1 MTFVRWLAAVTLTGV
16 AVAACTSPTDG
27 TQAAQPV
34 ITALSRPLTP
44 QEKVAATAT
53 TEFGLA
59 LFRTVNASTARDSN
73 IALSPVSASLALGML
88 MNGAEGQTF
97 DEIRTT
103 LGFGDRP
110 IAEVNAAYK
119 SLIPLLTN
127 VDPSVTMKFAN
138 AGWFDLRAPSSAGF
152 ATTINDVFVAKVAT
166 LPLSSP
172 ATVKTINEWASAN
185 TNGRVPKIVDGIDA
199 SVIALLMNATYFK
212 GKWREQF
219 DAASTRSAPFRVT
232 LTRTE
237 QLLTMFNEKGL
248 VRAGGTP
255 DGTLIGE
262 LPYGG
267 DAFVM
272 DVIVPPLGTIEAAA
286 DALTP
291 SRFRSLL
298 ALLPDSSSAM
308 LLALP
313 KFRLETGRELKPA
326 LGALGIHRA
335 FGDAQ
340 LAPMFAGPR
349 ADAQVSSVLQKV
361 FVDVNEEGT
370 EAVAVTLVTVVER
383 TSASPPQFVV
393 DRPFLFVIR
402 ERLTGTILFLGKVAR
417 PVAP

>member
-59 LFRTVNASTARDSN
+59 LFRSVNASTARDSN

-119 SLIPLLTN
+119 SLIPLLKN

-152 ATTINDVFVAKVAT
+152 ATTINDVFAAKVAT

-172 ATVKTINEWASAN
+172 ATVKTIKI
-185 TNGRVPKIVDGIDA
+185 GRAHV
-199 SVIALLMNATYFK
+199 
-212 GKWREQF
+212 
-219 DAASTRSAPFRVT
+219 
-232 LTRTE
+232 
-237 QLLTMFNEKGL
+237 
-248 VRAGGTP
+248 
-255 DGTLIGE
+255 
-262 LPYGG
+262 
-267 DAFVM
+267 
-272 DVIVPPLGTIEAAA
+272 
-286 DALTP
+286 
-291 SRFRSLL
+291 
-298 ALLPDSSSAM
+298 
-308 LLALP
+308 
-313 KFRLETGRELKPA
+313 
-326 LGALGIHRA
+326 
-335 FGDAQ
+335 
-340 LAPMFAGPR
+340 
-349 ADAQVSSVLQKV
+349 
-361 FVDVNEEGT
+361 
-370 EAVAVTLVTVVER
+370 
-383 TSASPPQFVV
+383 
-393 DRPFLFVIR
+393 
-402 ERLTGTILFLGKVAR
+402 
-417 PVAP
+417 